1 MKRFLAES
9 VLLVAVSAFAA
20 AQTTPTTTPNNT
32 NNNGAQNPT
41 QQQTTPVPNP
51 NAAPPPDVNTNPGQ
65 TGTATQNGSAT
76 PDATT
81 KSGDADQNVTPA
93 TPQSTTTNDQSTT
106 SSTSST
112 TQSASNSSATSK
124 DSLTGCLESAGSG
137 QFAIRTKSDKSVN
150 VIASSMFAGNF
161 ADHVG
166 ERVRVKGQ
174 YSASDTAMNTNPST
188 MPQSDQPPTTSA
200 TGKDEMNNPAKDS
213 TLPPSANAG
222 TSANSSN
229 TNPAAAADAS
239 AASANGE
246 NSAREFR
253 ADTISTLSKTCGSN
267 SNPR

>member
-1 MKRFLAES
+1 MKRFFIES
-9 VLLVAVSAFAA
+9 ALLIAVSAFAA
-20 AQTTPTTTPNNT
+20 AQSTPTTTPSNT

-65 TGTATQNGSAT
+65 TGTATQNGSAN
-76 PDATT
+76 PEATT
-81 KSGDADQNVTPA
+81 NKSGDADQNVTPA
-93 TPQSTTTNDQSTT
+93 TPPSTTTTQLSTT
-106 SSTSST
+106 TTT
-112 TQSASNSSATSK
+112 TQTADNSKASTTSK

-137 QFAIRTKSDKSVN
+137 QFSIRTKSDKSVP
-150 VIASSMFAGNF
+150 VIASSMFSGNF

-174 YSASDTAMNTNPST
+174 YSASDTAMKTNPST
-188 MPQSDQPPTTSA
+188 MPQSDQPPTTST

-213 TLPPSANAG
+213 TLPPSTNAG

-229 TNPAAAADAS
+229 TNPAVAADAS
-239 AASANGE
+239 AAAANSSA
-246 NSAREFR
+246 SREFR